1 MLIEFIWARIELY
14 ISPNCAL
21 NNPSFLL
28 ILNTTFIEYL
38 VPYASGCITG
48 WFAI

>member
-14 ISPNCAL
+14 VSPNCAL

-28 ILNTTFIEYL
+28 TLNITFIEYL
-38 VPYASGCITG
+38 VPYVFGCITD
-48 WFAI
+48 WFDI